1 MRIAFA
7 ALGLVAIIL
16 AQPPSAG
23 AQRAVVLVRHADRLD
38 SSPDSPLS
46 RGGEARALRLASLLL
61 DVGITAIYTS
71 EFQRTIKTAEP
82 LALTLKIA
90 PMRWPAADREGLFRR
105 LRSIHTEDVVLMVG
119 HGESVPALMKAY
131 GHQEIVAID
140 PEDYSDLFVLVPRE
154 NGPPVVLRLK
164 Y

>member
-7 ALGLVAIIL
+7 AMGLVAIIL

-46 RGGEARALRLASLLL
+46 RAGEARALRLASLLL

-82 LALTLKIA
+82 LALALKVA

-105 LRSIHTEDVVLMVG
+105 LRSARADDVVLMVG

-131 GHQEIVAID
+131 GYQEIVVID